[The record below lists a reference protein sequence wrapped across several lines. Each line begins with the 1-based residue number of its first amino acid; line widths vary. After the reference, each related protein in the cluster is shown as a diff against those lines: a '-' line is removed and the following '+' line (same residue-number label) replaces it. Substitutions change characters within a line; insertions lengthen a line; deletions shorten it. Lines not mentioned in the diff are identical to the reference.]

1 MDPQEDVGVKQADES
16 LGLTPPH
23 VQGQLKHSKRVHAH
37 NHRKNNRK
45 GSAKAQAYTHHIRH
59 TPNTHN
65 THTRHTVSEGF
76 TFTHPAQGTH
86 KHTWGWL
93 NKSPEPSSTGVLHTN
108 LPWFRQIISVQGN
121 GKKGVQIEQ
130 GRQHRWAQVKE
141 DRHKGWANTGMIPS
155 EIKKVENYEDF
166 LPFYDWLLQHLG
178 GRQRYI
184 LYRINMASSPYPR
197 CDLEC
202 NNWIE
207 QNCPEEII
215 HWEEAI
221 YRILKKALQNFIPA
235 QYIFLQHWMEP
246 SLCTSRVWL
255 SLLDKFQQRLDDD
268 MIRREYQ
275 TMNQETLE
283 QEDGDPRTTE

>member
-1 MDPQEDVGVKQADES
+1 
-16 LGLTPPH
+16 
-23 VQGQLKHSKRVHAH
+23 
-37 NHRKNNRK
+37 
-45 GSAKAQAYTHHIRH
+45 
-59 TPNTHN
+59 
-65 THTRHTVSEGF
+65 
-76 TFTHPAQGTH
+76 
-86 KHTWGWL
+86 
-93 NKSPEPSSTGVLHTN
+93 
-108 LPWFRQIISVQGN
+108 
-121 GKKGVQIEQ
+121 
-130 GRQHRWAQVKE
+130 
-141 DRHKGWANTGMIPS
+141 
-155 EIKKVENYEDF
+155 
-166 LPFYDWLLQHLG
+166 
-178 GRQRYI
+178 
-184 LYRINMASSPYPR
+184 MASSPYPR